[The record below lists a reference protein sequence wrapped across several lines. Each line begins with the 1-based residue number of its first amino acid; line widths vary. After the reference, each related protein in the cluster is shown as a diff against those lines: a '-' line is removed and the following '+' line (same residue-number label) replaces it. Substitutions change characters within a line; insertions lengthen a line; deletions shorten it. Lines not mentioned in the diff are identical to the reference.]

1 MPNRHFLVKFWKWQK
16 KTVSI
21 LPHEAKALF
30 CLPYLV
36 QGKIAPVV
44 ILPHEAKYL
53 ISYIGGSGLDRIQ
66 FYRVVI
72 GLRLRNLSVRSSL
85 VGWRFGLGCCLY
97 KSVIRDLCSKQISK
111 NRQIKWFEI
120 NAMHFPLSS
129 EISDLPN
136 FWLQA
141 ICACAERFSRSE
153 ILHAFPVCG
162 WARFQIIYFASALLV
177 LL

>member
-1 MPNRHFLVKFWKWQK
+1 
-16 KTVSI
+16 

-85 VGWRFGLGCCLY
+85 VG
-97 KSVIRDLCSKQISK
+97 
-111 NRQIKWFEI
+111 
-120 NAMHFPLSS
+120 
-129 EISDLPN
+129 
-136 FWLQA
+136 
-141 ICACAERFSRSE
+141 
-153 ILHAFPVCG
+153 
-162 WARFQIIYFASALLV
+162 
-177 LL
+177 